1 MMAGI
6 WILGCLCLI
15 CLLFLLVLLHDLKAI
30 NGQLKYKNQQH
41 SHFEVY
47 VQSPF
52 RQIKQLQQ
60 HINAL
65 YEDIWLTEE
74 KAQKKEREMQTLM
87 SGISHDIRT
96 PLTSM
101 QGYLELIEEVVD
113 EDEKKKYLSI
123 VSYRLETL
131 KTILEDWFMHSRLN
145 DQAYVIVKEKLDL
158 NALICQVLAS
168 YYEEFEQKGM
178 EPVSIFTQDPWIVEA
193 NQEMMIRLFQNL
205 ISNALKHGQGKLMIT
220 QAGTTLTF
228 ANALEDGVQLDPERL
243 FDRFYKGDRS
253 RHQDSTGLGLSIVQ
267 KVAEV
272 HGWTIRADLQ
282 GRILSIRLDIG

>member
-74 KAQKKEREMQTLM
+74 KAQKKEREMNLYLQRKSSEVDSRIEQELEQVEEEINHL
-87 SGISHDIRT
+87 ISDKT
-96 PLTSM
+96 A
-101 QGYLELIEEVVD
+101 
-113 EDEKKKYLSI
+113 
-123 VSYRLETL
+123 
-131 KTILEDWFMHSRLN
+131 TILTE
-145 DQAYVIVKEKLDL
+145 VISSKLTKSDYNHLIDKSIGQIKE
-158 NALICQVLAS
+158 
-168 YYEEFEQKGM
+168 
-178 EPVSIFTQDPWIVEA
+178 
-193 NQEMMIRLFQNL
+193 
-205 ISNALKHGQGKLMIT
+205 
-220 QAGTTLTF
+220 
-228 ANALEDGVQLDPERL
+228 
-243 FDRFYKGDRS
+243 
-253 RHQDSTGLGLSIVQ
+253 GLSAQ
-267 KVAEV
+267 K
-272 HGWTIRADLQ
+272 
-282 GRILSIRLDIG
+282 